1 MPAKFLAN
9 LHVILQNVT
18 TLSFINISEKQWHNL
33 ILARMG
39 VHTKSMYLLYMWVFC
54 IDRKNILIHA

>member
-18 TLSFINISEKQWHNL
+18 TLSFINFSEKQWHNL
-33 ILARMG
+33 IIARMG
-39 VHTKSMYLLYMWVFC
+39 VHTKCMYLLYMWVFC
-54 IDRKNILIHA
+54 IDIKYILIHA